1 MANQNEVESPSS
13 VVDSEEHFIS
23 VTNVNNPSQVEGK
36 WYLLRVTISHKREFV
51 YRQILMFRERD
62 KLQDLIMSIERPT
75 EAVYQELILLEL
87 SDYKAARIK
96 IQPIEY
102 IKRLEPQPLK
112 IEQVNRML
120 GK

>member
-1 MANQNEVESPSS
+1 MSNQSEVENSS
-13 VVDSEEHFIS
+13 VDSEEHLFS
-23 VTNVNNPSQVEGK
+23 VTNVNNPSQEGGK

-62 KLQDLIMSIERPT
+62 KLQDLILSIEMPT

-87 SDYKAARIK
+87 SDYKTARIK